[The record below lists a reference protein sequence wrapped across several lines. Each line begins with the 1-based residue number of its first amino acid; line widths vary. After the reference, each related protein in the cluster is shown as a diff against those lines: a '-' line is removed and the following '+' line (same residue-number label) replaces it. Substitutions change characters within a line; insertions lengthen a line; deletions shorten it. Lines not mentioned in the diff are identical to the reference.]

1 MNAMRRLRAIA
12 ALALTLLAIGGLLPG
27 EALAAE
33 GDAVYVGGVEL
44 RGSVSGP
51 VYATTDE
58 DGNVTTSG
66 AGEDSWNVK
75 WDGGTL
81 TLKDAYITGQV
92 DDPTNLIFPAA
103 IGVADSS
110 GNAEL
115 TIQLE
120 GSNTIRASIG
130 VFVLSSGGTANL
142 VIKGGGSLKAS
153 AALNPGI
160 KVQGNSGDASL
171 TIQGADVT
179 ATSAVCGVVMQAGSA
194 GSQNHTATLTM
205 NGGSLTSSGDTGI
218 TFAAGNEHYAIAT
231 QLYIAGNAL
240 LDAGDGGIDVYGNN
254 SETGGLTPFGTGI
267 VFDGGEGTVYGDV
280 TLQDDLE
287 MGEDES
293 LTIPAG
299 ASLTIPEGTT
309 LTNRGVVA
317 AADDG
322 ALTNDGV
329 IENHGTLPSDIGG
342 SGTVSHI
349 PAYTFNY
356 PETLTLTEDHGSGFY
371 AATGALS
378 LGDDPVL
385 TGGGRVVVYGTN
397 KADFNSLS
405 LSKADDPT
413 KTVPVAI
420 SAYPQGSAYGV
431 YLENSEETR
440 VFAVLGADEAADF
453 DVLCEIAN
461 MNKVPSG
468 SYSGTISLY
477 VGYTTD
483 GSVKAGDAAN
493 DVDLSQL
500 ARYEVTVNLSV
511 GHVHSPDAAWSN
523 DADGHWHA
531 CSGCDDKLD
540 YEVHTP
546 KTVNAKAATC
556 TEDGYTGD
564 TVCSVCGYEMSQGES
579 VPATGHA
586 WGVWAISE
594 PATCTESGMEKRSC
608 ATCDATEERALPAL
622 GHELARVAA
631 VDPTCTEP
639 GVAEHWTC
647 SRCGALF
654 RDEGGADAVADA
666 DLVVPATG
674 HSFTS
679 YVPNG
684 DATCAEDGTET
695 ASCDNGCGVE
705 DTRVDEGSALGH
717 DWGVPAWAWSED
729 GTMFV
734 ATFTCARDAAHTRE
748 LTAEPAAS
756 VKVEPTCTEAGV
768 RVYSATVELDG
779 VAYTATSEQAIPALG
794 HDFADGVC
802 TRCGEKDPDYAAPAE
817 PDEPQG
823 SESERGGLPK
833 TGDASVPAVIAAG
846 VGSLLC
852 LVTVPRL
859 RRR

>member
-1 MNAMRRLRAIA
+1 MRRLRAIA

-44 RGSVSGP
+44 RGSAGNP
-51 VYATTDE
+51 AYATTDE

-75 WDGGTL
+75 WDGSTL
-81 TLKDAYITGQV
+81 TLKDAYITGHV
-92 DDPTNLIFPAA
+92 GDPTNLIFSAA

-120 GSNTIRASIG
+120 GSNTVGAPTGVYVHASH
-130 VFVLSSGGTANL
+130 GTATL
-142 VIKGGGSLKAS
+142 VIEGGGSLKAS
-153 AALNPGI
+153 CSSHLGI
-160 KVQGNSGDASL
+160 IVHSTSGNASL
-171 TIQGADVT
+171 TIQGADVE
-179 ATSAVCGVVMQAGSA
+179 ATVTGFSGQGVTVQASKGSDA
-194 GSQNHTATLTM
+194 SLTVE
-205 NGGSLTSSGDTGI
+205 GGSLTATGGGASGAGILFITNGDAAPRTSSLSVSGG
-218 TFAAGNEHYAIAT
+218 
-231 QLYIAGNAL
+231 AL
-240 LDAGDGGIDVYGNN
+240 VDARGGGIQA
-254 SETGGLTPFGTGI
+254 GGGSFAQEVTPASGSTGI
-267 VFDGGEGTVYGDV
+267 VFDGGEGTMYGDV

-287 MGEDES
+287 IGENES
-293 LTIPAG
+293 LTIPGG

-309 LTNRGVVA
+309 LTNRGVVT

-329 IENHGTLPSDIGG
+329 IENHGTLPSVIRG
-342 SGTVSHI
+342 SGTVRHI
-349 PAYTFNY
+349 PTYTFNY
-356 PETLTLTEDHGSGFY
+356 PETLTLMEDHGSGFY

-405 LSKADDPT
+405 LSKADEPT

-431 YLENSEETR
+431 YLENPEETR

-468 SYSGTISLY
+468 SYSGTIYLY

-483 GSVKAGDAAN
+483 GNVRAGDVAN

-500 ARYEVTVNLSV
+500 ARYEVTVNLSAE
-511 GHVHSPDAAWSN
+511 HVHSPGAAWSS

-531 CSGCDDKLD
+531 CSGCADKLD

-564 TVCSVCGYEMSQGES
+564 TVCSVCGYEISQGE
-579 VPATGHA
+579 A
-586 WGVWAISE
+586 
-594 PATCTESGMEKRSC
+594 
-608 ATCDATEERALPAL
+608 
-622 GHELARVAA
+622 
-631 VDPTCTEP
+631 
-639 GVAEHWTC
+639 
-647 SRCGALF
+647 
-654 RDEGGADAVADA
+654 
-666 DLVVPATG
+666 VPATG

-684 DATCAEDGTET
+684 DATCAADGTET
-695 ASCDNGCGVE
+695 ASCDNDCGAE
-705 DTRVDEGSALGH
+705 DTRVEEGSALGH

-729 GTMFV
+729 GTKFV

-852 LVTVPRL
+852 LVAVPRL

>member
-66 AGEDSWNVK
+66 AGEDSWNVR
-75 WDGGTL
+75 WDGSTL

-322 ALTNDGV
+322 ALTNNGV

-531 CSGCDDKLD
+531 CSGCADKLD

-564 TVCSVCGYEMSQGES
+564 TVCSVCGYEISQGE
-579 VPATGHA
+579 A
-586 WGVWAISE
+586 
-594 PATCTESGMEKRSC
+594 
-608 ATCDATEERALPAL
+608 
-622 GHELARVAA
+622 
-631 VDPTCTEP
+631 
-639 GVAEHWTC
+639 
-647 SRCGALF
+647 
-654 RDEGGADAVADA
+654 
-666 DLVVPATG
+666 VPATG

-679 YVPNG
+679 YVSNG
-684 DATCAEDGTET
+684 DAACTADGTET
-695 ASCDNGCGVE
+695 ASCDNGCGAE
-705 DTRVDEGSALGH
+705 DTRVEEGSALGH

-729 GTMFV
+729 GAKFV

-779 VAYTATSEQAIPALG
+779 VAYTATSEQTIPALG

-852 LVTVPRL
+852 LVAVPRL

>member
-66 AGEDSWNVK
+66 AGEDSWNVR
-75 WDGGTL
+75 WDGSTL

-120 GSNTIRASIG
+120 GSNTIRASMG

-322 ALTNDGV
+322 ALTNNGV

-531 CSGCDDKLD
+531 CSGCADKLD

-564 TVCSVCGYEMSQGES
+564 TVCSVCGYEISQGE
-579 VPATGHA
+579 A
-586 WGVWAISE
+586 
-594 PATCTESGMEKRSC
+594 
-608 ATCDATEERALPAL
+608 
-622 GHELARVAA
+622 
-631 VDPTCTEP
+631 
-639 GVAEHWTC
+639 
-647 SRCGALF
+647 
-654 RDEGGADAVADA
+654 
-666 DLVVPATG
+666 VPATG

-679 YVPNG
+679 YVSNG
-684 DATCAEDGTET
+684 DAACTADGTET
-695 ASCDNGCGVE
+695 ASCDNGCGAE
-705 DTRVDEGSALGH
+705 DTRVEEGSALGH

-729 GTMFV
+729 GAKFV

-833 TGDASVPAVIAAG
+833 TGDASAPAVIAA
-846 VGSLLC
+846 VAGSLLC
-852 LVTVPRL
+852 LVAVPRL

>member
-66 AGEDSWNVK
+66 AGEDSWNVR
-75 WDGGTL
+75 WDGSTL

-120 GSNTIRASIG
+120 GSNTIRASMG

-322 ALTNDGV
+322 ALTNNGV

-531 CSGCDDKLD
+531 CSGCADKLD

-564 TVCSVCGYEMSQGES
+564 TVCSVCGYEISQGE
-579 VPATGHA
+579 A
-586 WGVWAISE
+586 
-594 PATCTESGMEKRSC
+594 
-608 ATCDATEERALPAL
+608 
-622 GHELARVAA
+622 
-631 VDPTCTEP
+631 
-639 GVAEHWTC
+639 
-647 SRCGALF
+647 
-654 RDEGGADAVADA
+654 
-666 DLVVPATG
+666 VPATG

-679 YVPNG
+679 YVSNG
-684 DATCAEDGTET
+684 DAACTADGTET
-695 ASCDNGCGVE
+695 ASCDNGCGAE
-705 DTRVDEGSALGH
+705 DTRVEEGSALGH

-729 GTMFV
+729 GTKFV

-779 VAYTATSEQAIPALG
+779 VAYTATSEQAIPVLG

-833 TGDASVPAVIAAG
+833 TGDASAPAVIAA
-846 VGSLLC
+846 VAGSLLC
-852 LVTVPRL
+852 LVAVPRL

>member
-1 MNAMRRLRAIA
+1 MAF
-12 ALALTLLAIGGLLPG
+12 
-27 EALAAE
+27 EADPLQRAAE
-33 GDAVYVGGVEL
+33 GFVAQAASVLLHLVDA
-44 RGSVSGP
+44 R
-51 VYATTDE
+51 
-58 DGNVTTSG
+58 
-66 AGEDSWNVK
+66 
-75 WDGGTL
+75 
-81 TLKDAYITGQV
+81 
-92 DDPTNLIFPAA
+92 
-103 IGVADSS
+103 
-110 GNAEL
+110 
-115 TIQLE
+115 
-120 GSNTIRASIG
+120 
-130 VFVLSSGGTANL
+130 
-142 VIKGGGSLKAS
+142 GGG
-153 AALNPGI
+153 
-160 KVQGNSGDASL
+160 
-171 TIQGADVT
+171 IQ
-179 ATSAVCGVVMQAGSA
+179 
-194 GSQNHTATLTM
+194 
-205 NGGSLTSSGDTGI
+205 
-218 TFAAGNEHYAIAT
+218 
-231 QLYIAGNAL
+231 
-240 LDAGDGGIDVYGNN
+240 AGDGSSAQEV
-254 SETGGLTPFGTGI
+254 TPASGSTGI

-287 MGEDES
+287 IGANES

-309 LTNRGVVA
+309 LTNRGVVT

-329 IENHGTLPSDIGG
+329 IENHGTLPSNIGG

-349 PAYTFNY
+349 PTYTFNY

-397 KADFNSLS
+397 KAGFNSLS

-431 YLENSEETR
+431 YLENPEETR

-453 DVLCEIAN
+453 GVLCEIAN
-461 MNKVPSG
+461 MEKVPSG
-468 SYSGTISLY
+468 SYSGTIFLY
-477 VGYTTD
+477 VGYATD
-483 GSVKAGDAAN
+483 GNVKAGDVAN

-500 ARYEVTVNLSV
+500 ARYEVTVNLSAE
-511 GHVHSPDAAWSN
+511 HVHSPDAAWSS

-531 CSGCDDKLD
+531 CSGCADKLD
-540 YEVHTP
+540 YEAHTP

-564 TVCSVCGYEMSQGES
+564 TVCSVCGYEISQGE
-579 VPATGHA
+579 A
-586 WGVWAISE
+586 
-594 PATCTESGMEKRSC
+594 
-608 ATCDATEERALPAL
+608 
-622 GHELARVAA
+622 
-631 VDPTCTEP
+631 
-639 GVAEHWTC
+639 
-647 SRCGALF
+647 
-654 RDEGGADAVADA
+654 
-666 DLVVPATG
+666 VPATG

-684 DATCAEDGTET
+684 DAACTADGTET
-695 ASCDNGCGVE
+695 ASCDNGCGAE
-705 DTRVDEGSALGH
+705 DTRVEEGSALGH

-729 GTMFV
+729 GTKFV
-734 ATFTCARDAAHTRE
+734 ATFTCVRDAAHTRE

-794 HDFADGVC
+794 HDFADGAC

-833 TGDASVPAVIAAG
+833 TGDASAPAVIAA
-846 VGSLLC
+846 VAGSLLC
-852 LVTVPRL
+852 LVAVPRL

>member
-66 AGEDSWNVK
+66 AGEDSWNVR
-75 WDGGTL
+75 WDGSTL
-81 TLKDAYITGQV
+81 TLKDAYITGEV

-120 GSNTIRASIG
+120 GSNTVGAPMG
-130 VFVLSSGGTANL
+130 VSVHATRGTATL
-142 VIKGGGSLKAS
+142 VIEGGGSLKAS
-153 AALNPGI
+153 TSPNEGI
-160 KVQGNSGDASL
+160 RVQSNGGDAFL
-171 TIQGADVT
+171 AIQGADVT
-179 ATSAVCGVVMQAGSA
+179 AASVYGQGVTVQASKDSDA
-194 GSQNHTATLTM
+194 SLTVE
-205 NGGSLTSSGDTGI
+205 GGSLTATGGGASGAGI
-218 TFAAGNEHYAIAT
+218 LFITNGVAAPRTFSLSVG
-231 QLYIAGNAL
+231 GSAL
-240 LDAGDGGIDVYGNN
+240 VDARGGGIQAGSGSSAQEV
-254 SETGGLTPFGTGI
+254 TPASGSTGI

-287 MGEDES
+287 IGANES

-309 LTNRGVVA
+309 LTNRGVVT

-329 IENHGTLPSDIGG
+329 IENHGTLPSNIGG

-349 PAYTFNY
+349 PTYTFNY
-356 PETLTLTEDHGSGFY
+356 PKTLTLTEDHGSGFY

-397 KADFNSLS
+397 KAGFNSLS

-431 YLENSEETR
+431 YLENPEETR

-500 ARYEVTVNLSV
+500 SRYEVTVNLSV

-531 CSGCDDKLD
+531 CSGCADKLD

-564 TVCSVCGYEMSQGES
+564 TVCSVCGYEISQGES
-579 VPATGHA
+579 
-586 WGVWAISE
+586 
-594 PATCTESGMEKRSC
+594 
-608 ATCDATEERALPAL
+608 
-622 GHELARVAA
+622 
-631 VDPTCTEP
+631 
-639 GVAEHWTC
+639 
-647 SRCGALF
+647 
-654 RDEGGADAVADA
+654 
-666 DLVVPATG
+666 VPATG

-684 DATCAEDGTET
+684 DATCTEDGTET
-695 ASCDNGCGVE
+695 ASCDNGCGAE
-705 DTRVDEGSALGH
+705 DMRVDEGSALGH

-729 GTMFV
+729 GTKFV

-779 VAYTATSEQAIPALG
+779 VAHTATSEQAIPALG
-794 HDFADGVC
+794 HDSADGVC
-802 TRCGEKDPDYAAPAE
+802 ARCGEKDPDYAAPAE

-833 TGDASVPAVIAAG
+833 TGDASAPAVIAAG
-846 VGSLLC
+846 AGSLLC
-852 LVTVPRL
+852 LVAVPRL

>member
-1 MNAMRRLRAIA
+1 MDAMRRLRAIA
-12 ALALTLLAIGGLLPG
+12 ALALTLLAIGGGLLPG

-58 DGNVTTSG
+58 GGNVTTSG

-75 WDGGTL
+75 WDGSTL
-81 TLKDAYITGQV
+81 TLKDAYITGHV
-92 DDPTNLIFPAA
+92 GDPTNLIFSAA

-120 GSNTIRASIG
+120 GSNTVGAPTGVYVHASH
-130 VFVLSSGGTANL
+130 GTATL
-142 VIKGGGSLKAS
+142 VIKGGGSLTS
-153 AALNPGI
+153 SSSNLGI
-160 KVQGNSGDASL
+160 IVQSNSGDASL
-171 TIQGADVT
+171 IIQGADVEATVTRSSGQGVTVQASRGSDASLTVEGGILT
-179 ATSAVCGVVMQAGSA
+179 ATGGGTSGS
-194 GSQNHTATLTM
+194 GILFIT
-205 NGGSLTSSGDTGI
+205 NGAAAPRTSSLSVSGGALVDARGGGI
-218 TFAAGNEHYAIAT
+218 
-231 QLYIAGNAL
+231 Q
-240 LDAGDGGIDVYGNN
+240 AGDGSSAQEV
-254 SETGGLTPFGTGI
+254 TPASGSTGI
-267 VFDGGEGTVYGDV
+267 VFDGGEGTVCGDV

-287 MGEDES
+287 IGANES

-309 LTNRGVVA
+309 LTNRGVVT
-317 AADDG
+317 AADDD

-329 IENHGTLPSDIGG
+329 IENHGTLPSNIGG

-349 PAYTFNY
+349 PTYTFNY

-431 YLENSEETR
+431 YLENPEETR

-453 DVLCEIAN
+453 GVLCEIAN
-461 MNKVPSG
+461 MEKVPSG

-477 VGYTTD
+477 VGYATD
-483 GSVKAGDAAN
+483 GNVKAGDVAN

-531 CSGCDDKLD
+531 CSGCADKLD

-564 TVCSVCGYEMSQGES
+564 TVCSVCGYEISQGE
-579 VPATGHA
+579 A
-586 WGVWAISE
+586 
-594 PATCTESGMEKRSC
+594 
-608 ATCDATEERALPAL
+608 
-622 GHELARVAA
+622 
-631 VDPTCTEP
+631 
-639 GVAEHWTC
+639 
-647 SRCGALF
+647 
-654 RDEGGADAVADA
+654 
-666 DLVVPATG
+666 VPATG

-679 YVPNG
+679 YVSNG
-684 DATCAEDGTET
+684 DAACTADGTET
-695 ASCDNGCGVE
+695 ASCDNGCGAE
-705 DTRVDEGSALGH
+705 DTRVEEGSALGH

-729 GTMFV
+729 GAKFV

-852 LVTVPRL
+852 LVAVPRL

>member
-1 MNAMRRLRAIA
+1 MRRLRAIA
-12 ALALTLLAIGGLLPG
+12 ALALTLLAIGGGLLPG

-58 DGNVTTSG
+58 GGNVTTSG
-66 AGEDSWNVK
+66 AGEDNWNVR

-81 TLKDAYITGQV
+81 TLKDAYITGYV
-92 DDPTNLIFPAA
+92 GDPTNPIFSAA

-120 GSNTIRASIG
+120 GSNTVGAPMG
-130 VFVLSSGGTANL
+130 VSVHATRGTATL
-142 VIKGGGSLKAS
+142 VIEGGGSLKAS
-153 AALNPGI
+153 TSPNEGI
-160 KVQGNSGDASL
+160 RVQSNNGDAFL
-171 TIQGADVT
+171 AIQGADVT
-179 ATSAVCGVVMQAGSA
+179 AASVYGQGVTVQASKDSDA
-194 GSQNHTATLTM
+194 SLTVE
-205 NGGSLTSSGDTGI
+205 GGSLTATGGGASGAGI
-218 TFAAGNEHYAIAT
+218 LFITNGVAAPRTFSLSVG
-231 QLYIAGNAL
+231 GSAL
-240 LDAGDGGIDVYGNN
+240 VDARGGGIQAGSGSSAQEV
-254 SETGGLTPFGTGI
+254 TPASGSTGI
-267 VFDGGEGTVYGDV
+267 VFDGDEGTVYGDV
-280 TLQDDLE
+280 TLQGDLE
-287 MGEDES
+287 IGENES

-309 LTNRGVVA
+309 LTNRGVVT

-329 IENHGTLPSDIGG
+329 IENHGTLPSNIGG

-349 PAYTFNY
+349 PTYTFNY
-356 PETLTLTEDHGSGFY
+356 PKTLTLTEDHGSGFY

-397 KADFNSLS
+397 KAGFNSLS
-405 LSKADDPT
+405 LSKDDDPT

-431 YLENSEETR
+431 YLENPEETR

-453 DVLCEIAN
+453 GVLCEIAN

-483 GSVKAGDAAN
+483 GNVKAGDAAN

-500 ARYEVTVNLSV
+500 SRYEVTVNLSV
-511 GHVHSPDAAWSN
+511 GHVHSPDAAWSS

-531 CSGCDDKLD
+531 CSGCADKLD

-579 VPATGHA
+579 VPATGH
-586 WGVWAISE
+586 
-594 PATCTESGMEKRSC
+594 
-608 ATCDATEERALPAL
+608 
-622 GHELARVAA
+622 
-631 VDPTCTEP
+631 
-639 GVAEHWTC
+639 
-647 SRCGALF
+647 
-654 RDEGGADAVADA
+654 
-666 DLVVPATG
+666 
-674 HSFTS
+674 SFTS

-684 DATCAEDGTET
+684 DATCTEDGTET
-695 ASCDNGCGVE
+695 ASCDNGCGAE

-823 SESERGGLPK
+823 FESERGGLPK

-852 LVTVPRL
+852 LVAVPRL

>member
-1 MNAMRRLRAIA
+1 MRRLRAIA
-12 ALALTLLAIGGLLPG
+12 ALALTLLAIGGGLLPG

-58 DGNVTTSG
+58 GGNVTTSG
-66 AGEDSWNVK
+66 AGEDNWNVR

-115 TIQLE
+115 TIRLE
-120 GSNTIRASIG
+120 GSNTISASMG
-130 VFVLSSGGTANL
+130 VCVHASRGTATL
-142 VIKGGGSLKAS
+142 VIEGGGSLKAS
-153 AALNPGI
+153 GSLNPGI
-160 KVQGNSGDASL
+160 IVQSNSGDAVLS
-171 TIQGADVT
+171 IQGADVT
-179 ATSAVCGVVMQAGSA
+179 AASVYGQVVTVQASRGSDA
-194 GSQNHTATLTM
+194 SLTVE
-205 NGGSLTSSGDTGI
+205 GGSLTATGGGTSGAGILFITNGAAAPRTSSLSVSGGALVDARGGGI
-218 TFAAGNEHYAIAT
+218 
-231 QLYIAGNAL
+231 Q
-240 LDAGDGGIDVYGNN
+240 AGDGSSAQEV
-254 SETGGLTPFGTGI
+254 TPASGSTGI

-287 MGEDES
+287 IGENES

-309 LTNRGVVA
+309 LTNRGVVT

-329 IENHGTLPSDIGG
+329 IENHGTLPSNIGG

-349 PAYTFNY
+349 PTYTFNY
-356 PETLTLTEDHGSGFY
+356 PETLTLAEDHGSGFY

-431 YLENSEETR
+431 YLENPEETR

-468 SYSGTISLY
+468 SYSGTIYLY

-483 GSVKAGDAAN
+483 GNVKAGDVAN

-500 ARYEVTVNLSV
+500 ARCEVTVNLSV
-511 GHVHSPDAAWSN
+511 GHVHSPDAAWSS

-531 CSGCDDKLD
+531 CSGCADKLD

-564 TVCSVCGYEMSQGES
+564 TVCSVCGYEISQGE
-579 VPATGHA
+579 A
-586 WGVWAISE
+586 
-594 PATCTESGMEKRSC
+594 
-608 ATCDATEERALPAL
+608 
-622 GHELARVAA
+622 
-631 VDPTCTEP
+631 
-639 GVAEHWTC
+639 
-647 SRCGALF
+647 
-654 RDEGGADAVADA
+654 
-666 DLVVPATG
+666 VPATG

-684 DATCAEDGTET
+684 DASCTADGTET
-695 ASCDNGCGVE
+695 ASCDNGCGAE
-705 DTRVDEGSALGH
+705 DTRVEEGSALGH

-729 GTMFV
+729 GTKFV

-833 TGDASVPAVIAAG
+833 TGDASAPALIAA
-846 VGSLLC
+846 VAGSLLC
-852 LVTVPRL
+852 LVAVPRL

>member
-66 AGEDSWNVK
+66 AGEDSWNVR
-75 WDGGTL
+75 WDGSTL

-120 GSNTIRASIG
+120 GSNTIRASMG

-322 ALTNDGV
+322 ALTNNGV

-531 CSGCDDKLD
+531 CSGCADKLD

-564 TVCSVCGYEMSQGES
+564 TVCSVCGYEISQGES
-579 VPATGHA
+579 
-586 WGVWAISE
+586 
-594 PATCTESGMEKRSC
+594 
-608 ATCDATEERALPAL
+608 
-622 GHELARVAA
+622 
-631 VDPTCTEP
+631 
-639 GVAEHWTC
+639 
-647 SRCGALF
+647 
-654 RDEGGADAVADA
+654 
-666 DLVVPATG
+666 VPATG

-684 DATCAEDGTET
+684 DATCTEDGTET
-695 ASCDNGCGVE
+695 ASCDNGCGAE
-705 DTRVDEGSALGH
+705 DMRVDEGSALGH

-768 RVYSATVELDG
+768 RAYTATVELDG

-794 HDFADGVC
+794 HDFAGGVC
-802 TRCGEKDPDYAAPAE
+802 TRCGEKDPDYVAPAE

-833 TGDASVPAVIAAG
+833 TGDASAPAVIAA
-846 VGSLLC
+846 VAGSLLC
-852 LVTVPRL
+852 LVAVPRL

>member
-1 MNAMRRLRAIA
+1 MRRLRAIA
-12 ALALTLLAIGGLLPG
+12 ALALTLLAIGGGLLPG

-44 RGSVSGP
+44 RGSAGNP
-51 VYATTDE
+51 AYAATDE
-58 DGNVTTSG
+58 SGNVTTSG
-66 AGEDSWNVK
+66 ADEDSWNVR
-75 WDGGTL
+75 WDGSTL
-81 TLKDAYITGQV
+81 TLKDAYITGYV
-92 DDPTNLIFPAA
+92 GDPTNLIFSAA

-120 GSNTIRASIG
+120 GSNTVGAPTGVYVHASR
-130 VFVLSSGGTANL
+130 GTATL
-142 VIKGGGSLKAS
+142 VIEGGGSLKTS
-153 AALNPGI
+153 GSSNLGI
-160 KVQGNSGDASL
+160 IVQSNSGDAVLS
-171 TIQGADVT
+171 IQGADVE
-179 ATSAVCGVVMQAGSA
+179 ATVTRSSGQGVTVQASKGSDA
-194 GSQNHTATLTM
+194 SLTVE
-205 NGGSLTSSGDTGI
+205 GGSLTATGGGTSGAGILFITNGAAAPRTSSLSVSGGALVDARGGGI
-218 TFAAGNEHYAIAT
+218 
-231 QLYIAGNAL
+231 Q
-240 LDAGDGGIDVYGNN
+240 AGDGSSAQEV
-254 SETGGLTPFGTGI
+254 TPASGSTGI

-287 MGEDES
+287 IGENES

-349 PAYTFNY
+349 PTYTFIH
-356 PETLTLTEDHGSGFY
+356 PQTLTLTEGHGSVFY

-431 YLENSEETR
+431 YLENPEETR

-453 DVLCEIAN
+453 GVLCEIAN

-483 GSVKAGDAAN
+483 GNVKAGDVAN
-493 DVDLSQL
+493 DVDLSRL
-500 ARYEVTVNLSV
+500 ARYEVTVNLSAE
-511 GHVHSPDAAWSN
+511 HVHSPGAAWSSN
-523 DADGHWHA
+523 ADGHWHA

-564 TVCSVCGYEMSQGES
+564 TVCSVCGYEISQGE
-579 VPATGHA
+579 A
-586 WGVWAISE
+586 
-594 PATCTESGMEKRSC
+594 
-608 ATCDATEERALPAL
+608 
-622 GHELARVAA
+622 
-631 VDPTCTEP
+631 
-639 GVAEHWTC
+639 
-647 SRCGALF
+647 
-654 RDEGGADAVADA
+654 
-666 DLVVPATG
+666 VPATG

-684 DATCAEDGTET
+684 DATCTADGTET
-695 ASCDNGCGVE
+695 ASCDNGCGAE
-705 DTRVDEGSALGH
+705 DTRVEEGSALGH

-729 GTMFV
+729 GTKFV

-802 TRCGEKDPDYAAPAE
+802 ARCGEKDPDYAAPAE

-833 TGDASVPAVIAAG
+833 TGDASAPAVIAAG

-852 LVTVPRL
+852 LVAVPRL

>member
-1 MNAMRRLRAIA
+1 MLWADTA
-12 ALALTLLAIGGLLPG
+12 
-27 EALAAE
+27 EALASAEAHRASDDPGTRLSACLICAFANLPLGRIDEAQRALAAARGTVAMAFEADPLQRAAE
-33 GDAVYVGGVEL
+33 GFVAQAASVLLHLVDA
-44 RGSVSGP
+44 R
-51 VYATTDE
+51 
-58 DGNVTTSG
+58 
-66 AGEDSWNVK
+66 
-75 WDGGTL
+75 
-81 TLKDAYITGQV
+81 
-92 DDPTNLIFPAA
+92 
-103 IGVADSS
+103 
-110 GNAEL
+110 
-115 TIQLE
+115 
-120 GSNTIRASIG
+120 
-130 VFVLSSGGTANL
+130 
-142 VIKGGGSLKAS
+142 GGG
-153 AALNPGI
+153 I
-160 KVQGNSGDASL
+160 
-171 TIQGADVT
+171 
-179 ATSAVCGVVMQAGSA
+179 QAGYGSSA
-194 GSQNHTATLTM
+194 QEVTPASGS
-205 NGGSLTSSGDTGI
+205 
-218 TFAAGNEHYAIAT
+218 
-231 QLYIAGNAL
+231 
-240 LDAGDGGIDVYGNN
+240 
-254 SETGGLTPFGTGI
+254 TGI

-287 MGEDES
+287 IGENES
-293 LTIPAG
+293 LTIPGG

-309 LTNRGVVA
+309 LTNRGVVT

-329 IENHGTLPSDIGG
+329 IENHGTLPSNIGG

-349 PAYTFNY
+349 PAYTFSY
-356 PETLTLTEDHGSGFY
+356 PGTLTLAENPSGFY
-371 AATGALS
+371 MATGALS

-405 LSKADDPT
+405 LSKVDDPT

-431 YLENSEETR
+431 YLENPEETR

-453 DVLCEIAN
+453 GVLCEIAN
-461 MNKVPSG
+461 MEKVPSG

-531 CSGCDDKLD
+531 CSGCADKLD

-564 TVCSVCGYEMSQGES
+564 TVCSVCGYEISQGES
-579 VPATGHA
+579 
-586 WGVWAISE
+586 
-594 PATCTESGMEKRSC
+594 
-608 ATCDATEERALPAL
+608 
-622 GHELARVAA
+622 
-631 VDPTCTEP
+631 
-639 GVAEHWTC
+639 
-647 SRCGALF
+647 
-654 RDEGGADAVADA
+654 
-666 DLVVPATG
+666 VPATG

-684 DATCAEDGTET
+684 DATCTEDGTET
-695 ASCDNGCGVE
+695 ASCDNGCGAE
-705 DTRVDEGSALGH
+705 DMRVDEGSALGH

-802 TRCGEKDPDYAAPAE
+802 TRCDEKDPDYVAPAE
-817 PDEPQG
+817 PDDPQG

>member
-1 MNAMRRLRAIA
+1 MRRLRAIA
-12 ALALTLLAIGGLLPG
+12 ALALTLLAIGGGLLPG

-58 DGNVTTSG
+58 GGNVTTSG
-66 AGEDSWNVK
+66 AGEDNWNVR

-115 TIQLE
+115 TIRLE
-120 GSNTIRASIG
+120 GSNTISASMG
-130 VFVLSSGGTANL
+130 VCVHASRGTATL
-142 VIKGGGSLKAS
+142 VIEGGGSLKAS
-153 AALNPGI
+153 GSLNPGI
-160 KVQGNSGDASL
+160 IVQSNSGDAVLS
-171 TIQGADVT
+171 IQGADVT
-179 ATSAVCGVVMQAGSA
+179 AASVYGQVVTVQASRGSDA
-194 GSQNHTATLTM
+194 SLTVE
-205 NGGSLTSSGDTGI
+205 GGSLTATGGGTSGAGILFITNGAAAPRTSSLSVSGGALVDARGGGI
-218 TFAAGNEHYAIAT
+218 
-231 QLYIAGNAL
+231 Q
-240 LDAGDGGIDVYGNN
+240 AGDGSSAQEV
-254 SETGGLTPFGTGI
+254 TPASGSTGI

-287 MGEDES
+287 IGENES

-309 LTNRGVVA
+309 LTNRGVVT

-329 IENHGTLPSDIGG
+329 IENHGTLPSNIGG

-349 PAYTFNY
+349 PTYTFNY
-356 PETLTLTEDHGSGFY
+356 PETLTLAEDHGSGFY

-431 YLENSEETR
+431 YLENPEETR

-453 DVLCEIAN
+453 GVLCEIAN

-483 GSVKAGDAAN
+483 GNVKAGDVAN
-493 DVDLSQL
+493 DVDLSRL
-500 ARYEVTVNLSV
+500 ARYEVTVNLSAE
-511 GHVHSPDAAWSN
+511 HVHSPGAAWSSN
-523 DADGHWHA
+523 ADGHWHA

-564 TVCSVCGYEMSQGES
+564 TVCSVCGYEISQGE
-579 VPATGHA
+579 A
-586 WGVWAISE
+586 
-594 PATCTESGMEKRSC
+594 
-608 ATCDATEERALPAL
+608 
-622 GHELARVAA
+622 
-631 VDPTCTEP
+631 
-639 GVAEHWTC
+639 
-647 SRCGALF
+647 
-654 RDEGGADAVADA
+654 
-666 DLVVPATG
+666 VPATG

-684 DATCAEDGTET
+684 DATCTADGTET
-695 ASCDNGCGVE
+695 ASCDNGCGAE
-705 DTRVDEGSALGH
+705 DTRVEEGSALGH

-729 GTMFV
+729 GTKFV

-802 TRCGEKDPDYAAPAE
+802 ARCGEKDPDYAAPAE

-833 TGDASVPAVIAAG
+833 TGDASAPAVIAAG

-852 LVTVPRL
+852 LVAVPRL

>member
-1 MNAMRRLRAIA
+1 MRRLRAIA
-12 ALALTLLAIGGLLPG
+12 ALALTLLAIGGGLLPG

-58 DGNVTTSG
+58 GGNVTTSG
-66 AGEDSWNVK
+66 ADEDNWNVR

-120 GSNTIRASIG
+120 GSNTIRASKG
-130 VFVLSSGGTANL
+130 VVVHASHGTAAL
-142 VIKGGGSLKAS
+142 VIEGGGSLKVS
-153 AALNPGI
+153 GSSNPGI
-160 KVQGNSGDASL
+160 IVQSNSGDASL

-179 ATSAVCGVVMQAGSA
+179 AASAYGDGVTVQASKGSDA
-194 GSQNHTATLTM
+194 
-205 NGGSLTSSGDTGI
+205 SLTVEG
-218 TFAAGNEHYAIAT
+218 
-231 QLYIAGNAL
+231 
-240 LDAGDGGIDVYGNN
+240 
-254 SETGGLTPFGTGI
+254 GGLTATGNGASGTGILFITNGTAAPGTSSLSVGGSALVDARGGGIQAGHGSSAQEVTPASGSTGI

-280 TLQDDLE
+280 TLRDNLE
-287 MGEDES
+287 IGENES

-309 LTNRGVVA
+309 LTNRGVVT

-329 IENHGTLPSDIGG
+329 IENHGTLPSNIGG

-349 PAYTFNY
+349 PTYTFNY
-356 PETLTLTEDHGSGFY
+356 PKTLTLTEDHGSGFY

-397 KADFNSLS
+397 KAGFNSLS
-405 LSKADDPT
+405 LSKDDDPT

-431 YLENSEETR
+431 YLENPEETR

-453 DVLCEIAN
+453 GVLCEIAN

-483 GSVKAGDAAN
+483 GNVKAGDAAN

-500 ARYEVTVNLSV
+500 APYEVTVNLSV
-511 GHVHSPDAAWSN
+511 GHVHSPDAAWSS

-531 CSGCDDKLD
+531 CSGCADKLD

-564 TVCSVCGYEMSQGES
+564 TVCSVCGYEISQGEA
-579 VPATGHA
+579 VPATAHA
-586 WGVWAISE
+586 WGVWAVSE
-594 PATCTESGMEKRSC
+594 PATCTESGMEERFC
-608 ATCDATEERALPAL
+608 ATCDATEGRALPAL
-622 GHELARVAA
+622 
-631 VDPTCTEP
+631 
-639 GVAEHWTC
+639 
-647 SRCGALF
+647 
-654 RDEGGADAVADA
+654 
-666 DLVVPATG
+666 G

-684 DATCAEDGTET
+684 DATCTADGTET
-695 ASCDNGCGVE
+695 ASCDNGCGAE
-705 DTRVDEGSALGH
+705 DTRVEEGSALGH

-729 GTMFV
+729 GTKFV

-779 VAYTATSEQAIPALG
+779 VAHTATSEQAIPALG
-794 HDFADGVC
+794 HDSADGVC
-802 TRCGEKDPDYAAPAE
+802 ARCGEKDPDYAAPAE

-833 TGDASVPAVIAAG
+833 TGDASAPAVIAA
-846 VGSLLC
+846 VAGSLLC
-852 LVTVPRL
+852 LVAVPRL

>member
-1 MNAMRRLRAIA
+1 MRRLRAIA

-58 DGNVTTSG
+58 GGNVTTSG
-66 AGEDSWNVK
+66 AGEDNWNVR

-81 TLKDAYITGQV
+81 TLKDAYITGEV
-92 DDPTNLIFPAA
+92 DDPTNLIIPAA

-110 GNAEL
+110 GSAEL
-115 TIQLE
+115 TIRLE
-120 GSNTIRASIG
+120 GSNTVEASLG
-130 VFVLSSGGTANL
+130 VYVHASHGTATL
-142 VIKGGGSLKAS
+142 VIEGGGSLKAS
-153 AALNPGI
+153 ASLNPGI
-160 KVQGNSGDASL
+160 RVQSNNGDAVLS
-171 TIQGADVT
+171 IQGADVT
-179 ATSAVCGVVMQAGSA
+179 ATSAARGVVMQAGSA

-205 NGGSLTSSGDTGI
+205 SGGSLTASGDTGI
-218 TFAAGNEHYAIAT
+218 AFDASNEHYAIAT

-287 MGEDES
+287 IGENES
-293 LTIPAG
+293 LTIPGG
-299 ASLTIPEGTT
+299 ASLTIPEGTM
-309 LTNRGVVA
+309 LTNRGVVT

-329 IENHGTLPSDIGG
+329 IENHGTLPSNIGG

-349 PAYTFNY
+349 PAYTFSY
-356 PETLTLTEDHGSGFY
+356 PGTLTLAENPSGFY

-431 YLENSEETR
+431 YLENPEETR

-468 SYSGTISLY
+468 SYSGTIYLY

-483 GSVKAGDAAN
+483 GNVKAGDVAN

-500 ARYEVTVNLSV
+500 ARYEVTVNLSAE
-511 GHVHSPDAAWSN
+511 HVHSPDVAWSS

-531 CSGCDDKLD
+531 CSGCADKLD

-564 TVCSVCGYEMSQGES
+564 TVCSVCGYEISQGE
-579 VPATGHA
+579 A
-586 WGVWAISE
+586 
-594 PATCTESGMEKRSC
+594 
-608 ATCDATEERALPAL
+608 
-622 GHELARVAA
+622 
-631 VDPTCTEP
+631 
-639 GVAEHWTC
+639 
-647 SRCGALF
+647 
-654 RDEGGADAVADA
+654 
-666 DLVVPATG
+666 VPATG

-684 DATCAEDGTET
+684 DAACTADGTET
-695 ASCDNGCGVE
+695 ASCDNGCGAE
-705 DTRVDEGSALGH
+705 DTRVEEGSALGH

-729 GTMFV
+729 GTKFV

-852 LVTVPRL
+852 LVAVPRL

>member
-1 MNAMRRLRAIA
+1 MRRLRAIA
-12 ALALTLLAIGGLLPG
+12 ALALTLLAIGGGLLPR

-66 AGEDSWNVK
+66 AGEDNWNVR

-81 TLKDAYITGQV
+81 TLKDAYITGEV
-92 DDPTNLIFPAA
+92 DDPTNLIIPAA

-110 GNAEL
+110 GSAEL

-120 GSNTIRASIG
+120 GSNTISASMG

-142 VIKGGGSLKAS
+142 VIEGGGSLKAS
-153 AALNPGI
+153 ASLNPGI
-160 KVQGNSGDASL
+160 KVLSNSGDAVLS
-171 TIQGADVT
+171 IQGADVT
-179 ATSAVCGVVMQAGSA
+179 ATSAARGVVMQAGSA

-205 NGGSLTSSGDTGI
+205 SGGSLTASGDTGI
-218 TFAAGNEHYAIAT
+218 SFDASNEHHAIAT

-287 MGEDES
+287 IGENES

-349 PAYTFNY
+349 PTYTFNY

-397 KADFNSLS
+397 KAGFNSLS
-405 LSKADDPT
+405 LSKADDST

-431 YLENSEETR
+431 YLENPEETR

-468 SYSGTISLY
+468 SYSGTIFLY

-483 GSVKAGDAAN
+483 GNVKAGDVAN

-500 ARYEVTVNLSV
+500 ARYEVTVNLSAE
-511 GHVHSPDAAWSN
+511 HVHSPGAAWSS

-531 CSGCDDKLD
+531 CSGCADKLD

-546 KTVNAKAATC
+546 KTVNTKAATC

-564 TVCSVCGYEMSQGES
+564 TVCSVCGYEISQGE
-579 VPATGHA
+579 A
-586 WGVWAISE
+586 
-594 PATCTESGMEKRSC
+594 
-608 ATCDATEERALPAL
+608 
-622 GHELARVAA
+622 
-631 VDPTCTEP
+631 
-639 GVAEHWTC
+639 
-647 SRCGALF
+647 
-654 RDEGGADAVADA
+654 
-666 DLVVPATG
+666 VPATG

-684 DATCAEDGTET
+684 DATCTADGTET
-695 ASCDNGCGVE
+695 ASCDNGCGAE
-705 DTRVDEGSALGH
+705 DTRVEEGSALGH

-729 GTMFV
+729 GTKFV

-794 HDFADGVC
+794 HDFEDGVC
-802 TRCGEKDPDYAAPAE
+802 TRCGEKDPGYAAPAE

-833 TGDASVPAVIAAG
+833 TGDASAPAVIAA
-846 VGSLLC
+846 VAGSLLC
-852 LVTVPRL
+852 LVAVPRL

>member
-1 MNAMRRLRAIA
+1 MRRLRAIA
-12 ALALTLLAIGGLLPG
+12 ALALTLLAIGGGLLPG

-66 AGEDSWNVK
+66 AGEDNWNVR

-81 TLKDAYITGQV
+81 TLKDAYITGEV
-92 DDPTNLIFPAA
+92 DDPTNLIIPAA

-110 GNAEL
+110 GSAEL
-115 TIQLE
+115 TIRLE
-120 GSNTIRASIG
+120 GSNTVEASLG
-130 VFVLSSGGTANL
+130 VYVHASHGTATL
-142 VIKGGGSLKAS
+142 VIEGGGSLKAS
-153 AALNPGI
+153 ASLNPGI
-160 KVQGNSGDASL
+160 IVQSNSGDAVLS
-171 TIQGADVT
+171 IQGADVT
-179 ATSAVCGVVMQAGSA
+179 ATSVYGQVVTVQASKGSDA
-194 GSQNHTATLTM
+194 SLTVE
-205 NGGSLTSSGDTGI
+205 GGSLTATGNGASGAGILFTTNSVAAPRTSSLSVGGS
-218 TFAAGNEHYAIAT
+218 
-231 QLYIAGNAL
+231 AL
-240 LDAGDGGIDVYGNN
+240 VDARGGGIQAGYG
-254 SETGGLTPFGTGI
+254 SSAQEVTPASGSTGI

-287 MGEDES
+287 IGANES

-309 LTNRGVVA
+309 LTNRGVVT

-329 IENHGTLPSDIGG
+329 IENHGTLPSNIGG

-349 PAYTFNY
+349 PAYTFIH
-356 PETLTLTEDHGSGFY
+356 PQTLTLAEDHGSGFY

-431 YLENSEETR
+431 YLENPEETR

-468 SYSGTISLY
+468 SYSGTIYLY

-483 GSVKAGDAAN
+483 GNVKAGDVAN

-500 ARYEVTVNLSV
+500 ARCEVTVNLSV
-511 GHVHSPDAAWSN
+511 GHVHSPDAAWSS

-531 CSGCDDKLD
+531 CSGCADKLD
-540 YEVHTP
+540 YEAHTP
-546 KTVNAKAATC
+546 ETVNAKAATC

-564 TVCSVCGYEMSQGES
+564 TVCSVCGYEISQGES
-579 VPATGHA
+579 
-586 WGVWAISE
+586 
-594 PATCTESGMEKRSC
+594 
-608 ATCDATEERALPAL
+608 
-622 GHELARVAA
+622 
-631 VDPTCTEP
+631 
-639 GVAEHWTC
+639 
-647 SRCGALF
+647 
-654 RDEGGADAVADA
+654 
-666 DLVVPATG
+666 VPATG

-679 YVPNG
+679 YVSNG
-684 DATCAEDGTET
+684 DAACTADGTET
-695 ASCDNGCGVE
+695 ASCDNGCGAE
-705 DTRVDEGSALGH
+705 DTRVEEGSALGH

-729 GTMFV
+729 GTKFV

-823 SESERGGLPK
+823 SKSERGGLPK
-833 TGDASVPAVIAAG
+833 TGDASVPAVIAA
-846 VGSLLC
+846 VAGSLLC
-852 LVTVPRL
+852 LVAVPRL

>member
-1 MNAMRRLRAIA
+1 MRRLRAIA

-58 DGNVTTSG
+58 GGNVTTSG
-66 AGEDSWNVK
+66 ADEDSWNVR
-75 WDGGTL
+75 WDGSTL
-81 TLKDAYITGQV
+81 TLKDAYITGYV
-92 DDPTNLIFPAA
+92 GDPTNLIFSAA

-120 GSNTIRASIG
+120 GSNTVGAPTGVYVHASR
-130 VFVLSSGGTANL
+130 GTATL
-142 VIKGGGSLKAS
+142 VIEGGGSLKTS
-153 AALNPGI
+153 GSSNLGI
-160 KVQGNSGDASL
+160 IVQSNSGDAVLS
-171 TIQGADVT
+171 IQGADVE
-179 ATSAVCGVVMQAGSA
+179 ATVTRSSGQGVTVQASRGSDA
-194 GSQNHTATLTM
+194 SLTVE
-205 NGGSLTSSGDTGI
+205 GGSLTATGGGTSGAGILFITNGAAAPRTSSLSVSGGALVDARGGGI
-218 TFAAGNEHYAIAT
+218 
-231 QLYIAGNAL
+231 Q
-240 LDAGDGGIDVYGNN
+240 AGDGSSAQEV
-254 SETGGLTPFGTGI
+254 TPASGSTGI

-287 MGEDES
+287 IGENES

-349 PAYTFNY
+349 PTYTFIH
-356 PETLTLTEDHGSGFY
+356 PQTLTLTEGHGSVFY

-431 YLENSEETR
+431 YLENPEETR

-500 ARYEVTVNLSV
+500 APYEVTVNLSV
-511 GHVHSPDAAWSN
+511 GHVHSPDAAWSS

-531 CSGCDDKLD
+531 CSGCADKLD

-564 TVCSVCGYEMSQGES
+564 TVCSVCGYEISQGEA

-586 WGVWAISE
+586 WGEWAVSE
-594 PATCTESGMEKRSC
+594 PATCTESGMEERSC

-622 GHELARVAA
+622 GH
-631 VDPTCTEP
+631 
-639 GVAEHWTC
+639 
-647 SRCGALF
+647 
-654 RDEGGADAVADA
+654 
-666 DLVVPATG
+666 
-674 HSFTS
+674 SFTS

-684 DATCAEDGTET
+684 DATCTEDGTET
-695 ASCDNGCGVE
+695 ASCDNGCGTE

-734 ATFTCARDAAHTRE
+734 ATFACARDAAHTRE

-852 LVTVPRL
+852 LVAVPRL

>member
-1 MNAMRRLRAIA
+1 MRRLRAIA

-33 GDAVYVGGVEL
+33 GGTVYVGGVEL

-58 DGNVTTSG
+58 GGNVTTSG
-66 AGEDSWNVK
+66 AGEDNWNVR

-81 TLKDAYITGQV
+81 TLKDAYITGYV
-92 DDPTNLIFPAA
+92 GDPTNLIFPAA
-103 IGVADSS
+103 IGVVDSS

-120 GSNTIRASIG
+120 GSNTVGAPMG
-130 VFVLSSGGTANL
+130 VHVLATRGTATL
-142 VIKGGGSLKAS
+142 VIEGGGSLKAS
-153 AALNPGI
+153 TSPNEGI
-160 KVQGNSGDASL
+160 RVQSNGGDASL
-171 TIQGADVT
+171 SIQGADVT
-179 ATSAVCGVVMQAGSA
+179 ATSVYGQVVTVQASRDSDA
-194 GSQNHTATLTM
+194 SLTVE
-205 NGGSLTSSGDTGI
+205 GGSLTATGNGASGAGI
-218 TFAAGNEHYAIAT
+218 LFTTNGVAAPRTFSLSVG
-231 QLYIAGNAL
+231 GSAL
-240 LDAGDGGIDVYGNN
+240 VDARGGGIQAGSGSSAQEV
-254 SETGGLTPFGTGI
+254 TPASGSTGI

-287 MGEDES
+287 IGENEG

-309 LTNRGVVA
+309 VTNRGVVTA
-317 AADDG
+317 AGDG

-329 IENHGTLPSDIGG
+329 IENHGTLPSNIGG

-349 PAYTFNY
+349 PTYTFNY

-405 LSKADDPT
+405 LSKADDLT

-431 YLENSEETR
+431 YLENPEETR

-468 SYSGTISLY
+468 SYSGTIYLY

-483 GSVKAGDAAN
+483 GNVKAGDVAN

-500 ARYEVTVNLSV
+500 SPYEVTVNLSV
-511 GHVHSPDAAWSN
+511 GHVHSPDAAWSS

-531 CSGCDDKLD
+531 CSGCADKLD

-564 TVCSVCGYEMSQGES
+564 TVCSVCGYEISQGE
-579 VPATGHA
+579 A
-586 WGVWAISE
+586 
-594 PATCTESGMEKRSC
+594 
-608 ATCDATEERALPAL
+608 
-622 GHELARVAA
+622 
-631 VDPTCTEP
+631 
-639 GVAEHWTC
+639 
-647 SRCGALF
+647 
-654 RDEGGADAVADA
+654 
-666 DLVVPATG
+666 VPATG

-684 DATCAEDGTET
+684 VATCTEDGTET
-695 ASCDNGCGVE
+695 ASCDNGCGAE
-705 DTRVDEGSALGH
+705 DTRVEEGSALGH

-729 GTMFV
+729 GTKFV

-794 HDFADGVC
+794 HDFADGAC

-833 TGDASVPAVIAAG
+833 TGDASAPAVIAAG

-852 LVTVPRL
+852 LVAVPRL

>member
-66 AGEDSWNVK
+66 AGEDSWNVR
-75 WDGGTL
+75 WDGSTL

-120 GSNTIRASIG
+120 GSNTIRASMG

-322 ALTNDGV
+322 ALTNNGV

-531 CSGCDDKLD
+531 CSGCTDKLD

-564 TVCSVCGYEMSQGES
+564 TVCSVCGYEISQGE
-579 VPATGHA
+579 A
-586 WGVWAISE
+586 
-594 PATCTESGMEKRSC
+594 
-608 ATCDATEERALPAL
+608 
-622 GHELARVAA
+622 
-631 VDPTCTEP
+631 
-639 GVAEHWTC
+639 
-647 SRCGALF
+647 
-654 RDEGGADAVADA
+654 
-666 DLVVPATG
+666 VPATG

-679 YVPNG
+679 YVSNG
-684 DATCAEDGTET
+684 DAACTADGTET
-695 ASCDNGCGVE
+695 ASCDNGCGAE
-705 DTRVDEGSALGH
+705 DTRVEEGSALGH

-729 GTMFV
+729 GAKFV

-852 LVTVPRL
+852 LVAVPRL

>member
-1 MNAMRRLRAIA
+1 MRRLRAIA
-12 ALALTLLAIGGLLPG
+12 ALALTLLAIGGGLLPG

-33 GDAVYVGGVEL
+33 GDAVYVGGVAL
-44 RGSVSGP
+44 TGSVSGP

-66 AGEDSWNVK
+66 AGEDNWNVR

-120 GSNTIRASIG
+120 GSNTIRASMG
-130 VFVLSSGGTANL
+130 VIVHASHGTAVL

-153 AALNPGI
+153 AAWNPGI
-160 KVQGNSGDASL
+160 KVQSNSGDASL

-179 ATSAVCGVVMQAGSA
+179 ATSAVCGVMMQAGSA

-205 NGGSLTSSGDTGI
+205 NGGSLTASGDTGI

-287 MGEDES
+287 IGEDES

-299 ASLTIPEGTT
+299 ASLTIPEGST
-309 LTNRGVVA
+309 LTNRGVVTA
-317 AADDG
+317 VDDG
-322 ALTNDGV
+322 ALTNNGV

-405 LSKADDPT
+405 LLKADDPT

-431 YLENSEETR
+431 YLENPEETR
-440 VFAVLGADEAADF
+440 VFAALGADEAADF

-483 GSVKAGDAAN
+483 GSVKVGDAAN

-531 CSGCDDKLD
+531 CSGCAVKLD

-564 TVCSVCGYEMSQGES
+564 TVCSVCGYEMSQGE
-579 VPATGHA
+579 A
-586 WGVWAISE
+586 
-594 PATCTESGMEKRSC
+594 
-608 ATCDATEERALPAL
+608 
-622 GHELARVAA
+622 
-631 VDPTCTEP
+631 
-639 GVAEHWTC
+639 
-647 SRCGALF
+647 
-654 RDEGGADAVADA
+654 
-666 DLVVPATG
+666 VPATG

-684 DATCAEDGTET
+684 DATCTEDGTET
-695 ASCDNGCGVE
+695 ASCDNGCGAE
-705 DTRVDEGSALGH
+705 DTRVEEGSALGH

-734 ATFTCARDAAHTRE
+734 ATFTCARDAAHIRE

-817 PDEPQG
+817 PDESQG

-846 VGSLLC
+846 AGSLLC
-852 LVTVPRL
+852 LVAVPRL

>member
-12 ALALTLLAIGGLLPG
+12 ALALTLLAIGGGLLPG

-58 DGNVTTSG
+58 GGNVTTSG
-66 AGEDSWNVK
+66 AGEDSWNVR

-81 TLKDAYITGQV
+81 TLKDACITGQV

-120 GSNTIRASIG
+120 GSNTIRASMG
-130 VFVLSSGGTANL
+130 VIVHASHGTAAL
-142 VIKGGGSLKAS
+142 VIEGGGSLKAS
-153 AALNPGI
+153 GSSNPGI
-160 KVQGNSGDASL
+160 RVQSNNGDAILS
-171 TIQGADVT
+171 IQGADVT
-179 ATSAVCGVVMQAGSA
+179 ATSAVRGVVMQAGSA
-194 GSQNHTATLTM
+194 DSQNHTATLTM
-205 NGGSLTSSGDTGI
+205 NGGSLTASGDTGI
-218 TFAAGNEHYAIAT
+218 AFDAGNERHPIAT

-287 MGEDES
+287 IGEDEI

-309 LTNRGVVA
+309 LTNRGVVT

-431 YLENSEETR
+431 YLENPEETR

-511 GHVHSPDAAWSN
+511 GHVHSPDAAWSS

-564 TVCSVCGYEMSQGES
+564 TVCSVCGYEISQGE
-579 VPATGHA
+579 A
-586 WGVWAISE
+586 
-594 PATCTESGMEKRSC
+594 
-608 ATCDATEERALPAL
+608 
-622 GHELARVAA
+622 
-631 VDPTCTEP
+631 
-639 GVAEHWTC
+639 
-647 SRCGALF
+647 
-654 RDEGGADAVADA
+654 
-666 DLVVPATG
+666 VPATG

-684 DATCAEDGTET
+684 DATCTEDGTET
-695 ASCDNGCGVE
+695 ASCDNGCGAE
-705 DTRVDEGSALGH
+705 DTRVEEGSALGH

-729 GTMFV
+729 GTKFV

-794 HDFADGVC
+794 HDFADSVC

-833 TGDASVPAVIAAG
+833 TGDASAPAVIAAG

-852 LVTVPRL
+852 LVAVPRL

>member
-1 MNAMRRLRAIA
+1 MRRLRAIA
-12 ALALTLLAIGGLLPG
+12 ALALTLLAIGGGLLPG

-66 AGEDSWNVK
+66 AGEDNWNVR

-81 TLKDAYITGQV
+81 TLKDAYITGEV
-92 DDPTNLIFPAA
+92 DDPTNLIIPAA

-110 GNAEL
+110 GSAEL

-120 GSNTIRASIG
+120 GSNTISASMG

-142 VIKGGGSLKAS
+142 VIEGGGSLKAS
-153 AALNPGI
+153 ASLNPGI
-160 KVQGNSGDASL
+160 KVQSNSGDAILS
-171 TIQGADVT
+171 IQGADVT
-179 ATSAVCGVVMQAGSA
+179 ATSAARGVVMQAGSA

-205 NGGSLTSSGDTGI
+205 SGGSLTASGDTGI
-218 TFAAGNEHYAIAT
+218 TFDASNEHYAIAT

-287 MGEDES
+287 IGENES

-309 LTNRGVVA
+309 LTNRGVVT

-329 IENHGTLPSDIGG
+329 IENHGTLPSNIGG

-349 PAYTFNY
+349 PTYTFNY

-397 KADFNSLS
+397 KAGFNSLS

-431 YLENSEETR
+431 YLENPEETR

-461 MNKVPSG
+461 MEKVPSG
-468 SYSGTISLY
+468 SYSGTIFLY

-483 GSVKAGDAAN
+483 GNVMAGDAAN

-511 GHVHSPDAAWSN
+511 GHVHSPDAAWSS

-531 CSGCDDKLD
+531 CSGCADKLD

-564 TVCSVCGYEMSQGES
+564 TMCSVCGYEISQGES
-579 VPATGHA
+579 
-586 WGVWAISE
+586 
-594 PATCTESGMEKRSC
+594 
-608 ATCDATEERALPAL
+608 
-622 GHELARVAA
+622 
-631 VDPTCTEP
+631 
-639 GVAEHWTC
+639 
-647 SRCGALF
+647 
-654 RDEGGADAVADA
+654 
-666 DLVVPATG
+666 VPATG

-684 DATCAEDGTET
+684 DAACTADGTET
-695 ASCDNGCGVE
+695 ASCDNDCGAE
-705 DTRVDEGSALGH
+705 DTRVEEGSALGH

-729 GTMFV
+729 GTKFV

-833 TGDASVPAVIAAG
+833 TGDASAPAVIAA
-846 VGSLLC
+846 VAGSLLC
-852 LVTVPRL
+852 LVAVPRL